1 MLHHVILG
9 TGSNLGERV
18 ENLQL
23 AVAEIEKFSTITT
36 QSSIYET
43 QPWGFTAQAVFL
55 NQVLAIETQLEP
67 FDLLDAL
74 KMAEKHIGRTSTFRY
89 GPRLID
95 IDILFFDQLIL
106 EDEKLIIP
114 HPKIAERAFVLI
126 PLDEIAPQL
135 LHPLLHRSVHEMVC
149 EINTDGVVLYK
160 KVQQEE

>member
-1 MLHHVILG
+1 M
-9 TGSNLGERV
+9 

>member
-1 MLHHVILG
+1 M
-9 TGSNLGERV
+9 

-55 NQVLAIETQLEP
+55 NQVLAIETQSEP

-149 EINTDGVVLYK
+149 EINTDGVVLYQ